1 MNRFKTLVLNGLSH
15 ELPHGNAFREYW
27 SAWVEP
33 RRKPSGAV
41 VSEPSDSL
49 WGGMCGNNEGGG
61 DGSVV
66 GCNLNSWNPR
76 ASVRTVNGN
85 NHAGNGNDNYA
96 GAFAVVSG
104 RDTGIIGQPLAS
116 CAASTNTT
124 EGSAATGGQGRCDYG
139 SSLPFWGDGEDK
151 AESNA
156 SATEKEAIFEELK
169 TANSKR
175 KLKNLKRFFTD
186 RHIIE
191 AGFDRTMQRTHCSR
205 RVKAWYMS
213 RKASV
218 CDRIQRELKEMTYQP
233 TPPEDRVIHKKGK
246 GDKDRNGKI
255 SSVYDRI
262 VQNIMLIVI
271 ERKFRHMMVRNV
283 YSGIEGRSM
292 LSNDPRYCMVNIIRH
307 WTATHPN
314 SWVGMTDI
322 RKFYENLSMKVVLGT
337 MFKTIVCP
345 YTRWLLVTMFRHFD
359 RLPIG
364 CSLSQIMAM
373 VSLDDCD
380 REVLRR
386 YNVFFC
392 AFGDNRLMGGEKK
405 EVRRAMEFQM
415 SHYESSLHLSVKGD
429 WQMRKICDGFRFC
442 KIDYRGTFA
451 HVRAEMRRRAIRSWR
466 KGRQHYAGYYGML
479 KKTDSRHLAGM
490 IEHNYMEVVNKHG
503 MRITTQNG
511 DKLKLRDVPDGS
523 VIIPVDYRFEVSKR
537 KQEDRVAQLRAN
549 GATESEIASL
559 PVSYF
564 VNLTYIELKPDGS
577 KRLCHSNEGSEEI
590 VEFFKLVADGEELHQ
605 KLTIGHEGN
614 KTFFKEY
621 HVTKEE
627 ACEYIC
633 KQLGI

>member
-1 MNRFKTLVLNGLSH
+1 MNRFKALVLNGVSH
-15 ELPHGNAFREYW
+15 ELPHGTVFREYW

-33 RRKPSGAV
+33 CRKSPLAV
-41 VSEPSDSL
+41 VSEPNEAEED
-49 WGGMCGNNEGGG
+49 GEHGKNEGKE

-66 GCNLNSWNPR
+66 GCNLNTWNPR

-96 GAFAVVSG
+96 GAFAVVNG
-104 RDTGIIGQPLAS
+104 RNAMNIGQNLAS
-116 CAASTNTT
+116 CAASAKTT
-124 EGSAATGGQGRCDYG
+124 DGSVATGGQGRCDYD
-139 SSLPFWGDGEDK
+139 SALPFWGEENK

-156 SATEKEAIFEELK
+156 TATDKDAILRELR

-175 KLKNLKRFFTD
+175 KLKNLRRFFTD

-191 AGFDRTMQRTHCSR
+191 EGFDRTMQRTHCTKC
-205 RVKAWYMS
+205 VKNWHIRHRQAI
-213 RKASV
+213 
-218 CDRIQRELKEMTYQP
+218 CDRIQRELSDMTYQP
-233 TPPEDRVIHKKGK
+233 TPPVDRVIYKKGK
-246 GDKDRNGKI
+246 GDKNRNGKI

-271 ERKFRHMMVRNV
+271 EGKFRNMMVRNV

-292 LSNDPRYCMVNIIRH
+292 LSNTRQYCMVNIIRR
-307 WTATHPN
+307 WVATHPDA
-314 SWVGMTDI
+314 WVGMTDI
-322 RKFYENLSMKVVLGT
+322 RRFYENLSMKVVLGT

-345 YTRWLLVTMFRHFD
+345 YTRWLLATMFQYFD

-373 VSLDDCD
+373 VSLNDCD

-386 YNVFFC
+386 FDVFFC
-392 AFGDNRLMGGEKK
+392 AFGDNRLMGGGKE
-405 EVRRAMEFQM
+405 EVRRAMSFQM
-415 SHYESSLHLSVKGD
+415 SYYESSMNLSVKGD
-429 WQMRKICDGFRFC
+429 YQMCKVSDGFRFC
-442 KIDYRGTFA
+442 KIDYRGSFA
-451 HVRAEMRRRAIRSWR
+451 HVRAELRRRSIRAWR
-466 KGRQHYAGYYGML
+466 KGKQHYAGYFGML
-479 KKTDSRHLAGM
+479 KKTDSKRLVEL
-490 IEHNYMEVVNKHG
+490 IENKYMEVVNKHG

-523 VIIPVDYRFEVSKR
+523 VIVPVDYRFEVSRR
-537 KQEDRVAQLRAN
+537 KQEDRVKEAREQ
-549 GATESEIASL
+549 GATDAEIAAL

-564 VNLTYIELKPDGS
+564 VNLTYVVLKPNGD

-605 KLTIGHEGN
+605 RLTVGHEGN

-621 HVTKEE
+621 HVSKEE

>member
-1 MNRFKTLVLNGLSH
+1 MNRFETLVLNGFSH
-15 ELPHGNAFREYW
+15 ELPHGERLREYW

-33 RRKPSGAV
+33 CDETHWAV
-41 VSEPSDSL
+41 VSEP
-49 WGGMCGNNEGGG
+49 NEGSVGGTCGENEGKG

-85 NHAGNGNDNYA
+85 NHAGNQNDNYA

-104 RDTGIIGQPLAS
+104 RNIGTIGQPLAS

-139 SSLPFWGDGEDK
+139 SSLPYWGEGENK

-156 SATEKEAIFEELK
+156 TATEKEAIFKELR

-175 KLKNLKRFFTD
+175 KLKNLRRFFCN

-191 AGFDRTMQRTHCSR
+191 AGFDRTMRRTHCSK
-205 RVKAWYMS
+205 RVKAWHIAH
-213 RKASV
+213 KATI
-218 CDRIQRELKEMTYQP
+218 CDRIERELRDMTYQP
-233 TPPEDRVIHKKGK
+233 TPPEDRLIHKRGK

-255 SSVYDRI
+255 SSMYDRI

-271 ERKFRHMMVRNV
+271 EGKFRNMMVRNI
-283 YSGIEGRSM
+283 YSGIENRSM
-292 LSNDPRYCMVNIIRH
+292 LSNDKRFCMVNNIRH
-307 WTATHPN
+307 WVATHPD

-322 RKFYENLSMKVVLGT
+322 RKFYENLRMKVVLGT

-345 YTRWLLVTMFRHFD
+345 YTRWLLVTMFQYFD

-373 VSLDDCD
+373 VSLNDCD

-386 YNVFFC
+386 FRVSLF
-392 AFGDNRLMGGEKK
+392 AFGDNRLMGGSKS
-405 EVRRAMEFQM
+405 EVRKAMEFQM
-415 SHYESSLHLSVKGD
+415 SHYESSLLLSVKGD
-429 WQMRKICDGFRFC
+429 YQMRKVSDGFRFC
-442 KIDYRGTFA
+442 KIDYRGSFA
-451 HVRAEMRRRAIRSWR
+451 HVRAEMRRRSIRAWR

-479 KKTDSRHLAGM
+479 KKTDSRHLVRM
-490 IEHNYMEVVNKHG
+490 IEQHYMEVVNKHG

-523 VIIPVDYRFEVSKR
+523 VIVPVDYRFEISKK
-537 KQEDRVAQLRAN
+537 KQEDKIREAKER
-549 GATESEIASL
+549 GATDEEIAAM

-564 VNLTYIELKPDGS
+564 VALTYIELKPNGS
-577 KRLCHSNEGSEEI
+577 KRLCHSQEGSEEI

-627 ACEYIC
+627 ACDYIC
-633 KQLGI
+633 QQLGI